1 MAEQC
6 HLHLNLS
13 ILCVIIKYYDTI
25 KKYYAVDVGL
35 RNAKLNFR
43 QQEPTHIMENVIYNE
58 LRMRG
63 YAVDVGVIETR
74 PTVDGKAKYSL
85 LEVDFVARDG
95 NEKFYIQSAFSIPDE
110 EKRKQET
117 ASLLKIGD
125 SFKKIVIVGDDIAE
139 YQDDNG
145 ITYMGL
151 YQFLLE
157 NKL

>member
-1 MAEQC
+1 
-6 HLHLNLS
+6 
-13 ILCVIIKYYDTI
+13 
-25 KKYYAVDVGL
+25 
-35 RNAKLNFR
+35 
-43 QQEPTHIMENVIYNE
+43 
-58 LRMRG
+58 MRG

-74 PTVDGKAKYSL
+74 PTVNGKAKYSL

-95 NEKFYIQSAFSIPDE
+95 NDKFYIQSAFSIPDE